1 MYMIVYKKKRDVH
14 VIIQNLIVSTGIY
27 TRLRVELMLKQL
39 IIYLSVR
46 FSLFLFIFLSK
57 QINHLPVER

>member
-1 MYMIVYKKKRDVH
+1 MFMIVYKKRGVH

-27 TRLRVELMLKQL
+27 ARLRVELMLKQL

-46 FSLFLFIFLSK
+46 SSLFLFIFLFK